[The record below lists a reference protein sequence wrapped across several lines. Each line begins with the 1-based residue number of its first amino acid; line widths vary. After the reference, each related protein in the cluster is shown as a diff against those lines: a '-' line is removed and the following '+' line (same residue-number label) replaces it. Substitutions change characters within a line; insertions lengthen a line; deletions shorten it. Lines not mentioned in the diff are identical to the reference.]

1 MARDRERACK
11 YYICEGNCSKGREG
25 TFRKQCQTCNLY
37 FPISGGRPARK
48 DNRKQKNER
57 RNKKELVKLVKQY

>member
-11 YYICEGNCSKGREG
+11 YYICERNCSKGREG
-25 TFRKQCQTCNLY
+25 TFRKQCQICSLY
-37 FPISGGRPARK
+37 LPLSGGKPART

>member
-1 MARDRERACK
+1 MAKDREVACK
-11 YYICEGNCSKGREG
+11 SYVCEGNCSKGREG